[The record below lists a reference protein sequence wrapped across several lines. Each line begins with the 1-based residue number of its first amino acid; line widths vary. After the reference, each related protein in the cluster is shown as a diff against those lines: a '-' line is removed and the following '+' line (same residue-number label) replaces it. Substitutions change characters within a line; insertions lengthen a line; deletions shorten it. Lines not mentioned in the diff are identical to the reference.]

1 MTESEVVEDYLKARW
16 QMSTPERPLPKDR
29 SALALL
35 RLAAMTQ
42 GSNITH
48 TAFNLMKKDDQEL
61 LALEMSRTGCRG
73 QRYST
78 SLKGEEMGPAILVY
92 YGPAL
97 LQRYMHDEDKMC
109 IAVASL
115 CEIYRAG
122 RKLWP
127 ARPEDAGKTVT
138 LEISQVKATK
148 IEDLS
153 LPGEMVRLA
162 SRCCPPA
169 PAIATRTLLVDPFSY
184 LPSPPSLSLFLS
196 LSLSLSLLPVS
207 RV

>member
-16 QMSTPERPLPKDR
+16 QMSTPDRDLPTGG

-42 GSNITH
+42 GSKITS
-48 TAFNLMKKDDQEL
+48 TAFRLMKKDDQEL

-78 SLKGEEMGPAILVY
+78 SSEEKEIGPAILVY

-97 LQRYMHDEDKMC
+97 LQRYMNDVDKMC
-109 IAVASL
+109 VAVASL

-127 ARPEDAGKTVT
+127 ACPEDAGKTVT

-162 SRCCPPA
+162 SRCCPFA
-169 PAIATRTLLVDPFSY
+169 PATTIACQD
-184 LPSPPSLSLFLS
+184 
-196 LSLSLSLLPVS
+196 PVS
-207 RV
+207 STPLTCIRCSA